1 MVSRDKQNFSG
12 LIESESNLLNM
23 NKSQMKIVEKSLL
36 GGFHSLLDKS
46 ALSDSGN
53 FFINETI
60 RNKYL
65 SLLLSANSRWP
76 ARNTGA
82 EDISDQ
88 ELLMDTN
95 NQVR

>member
-1 MVSRDKQNFSG
+1 MVSSDKQSFTG
-12 LIESESNLLNM
+12 LIESESNHLTV
-23 NKSQMKIVEKSLL
+23 NKSHMRKAEKNLM

-65 SLLLSANSRWP
+65 SLLLSANSRRP

-82 EDISDQ
+82 EDISEQ
-88 ELLMDTN
+88 VLLMDTN
-95 NQVR
+95 NQIR